1 MFPEKY
7 IAIMKKN
14 MYIEPKTEVLSVN
27 TEHLMVGITVSEGG
41 DPPEGGAHMP
51 GRKGEI
57 IP

>member
-1 MFPEKY
+1 
-7 IAIMKKN
+7 MKKN

-27 TEHLMVGITVSEGG
+27 TEHLMDGLTVSPG
-41 DPPEGGAHMP
+41 GGADPSNPPVPGMP

>member
-1 MFPEKY
+1 
-7 IAIMKKN
+7 MKKN

-27 TEHLMVGITVSEGG
+27 TEHLMQGITVSPGSPT
-41 DPPEGGAHMP
+41 DPSNPPAVGMP